1 MPPKTIGTWAV
12 RWTQTVAPF
21 PGQACRGPRGTSAP
35 PRGPGKGAATPGTL
49 HEPAD
54 RDPAPQ
60 GPQGP
65 DGHVRHWRELR
76 PRAFL
81 LMSVV
86 WITTLGDNAPAE
98 QSTGKR
104 TMKGSMMTT
113 EPRRKLGKRKTKR
126 DSAAERERREKALE
140 TGLEDSSP
148 ASDPVA
154 AVQPAP
160 STED

>member
-1 MPPKTIGTWAV
+1 
-12 RWTQTVAPF
+12 
-21 PGQACRGPRGTSAP
+21 
-35 PRGPGKGAATPGTL
+35 
-49 HEPAD
+49 
-54 RDPAPQ
+54 
-60 GPQGP
+60 
-65 DGHVRHWRELR
+65 
-76 PRAFL
+76 
-81 LMSVV
+81 MSVV